1 MEQVAGRRS
10 TSDPGLMVYVN
21 MDIKSRQTTADVQPS
36 AGRFVPTFNQ
46 SSNGGR
52 TGAFMTN

>member
-52 TGAFMTN
+52 IAALL